1 MFILYTNFSKPLAPF
16 TSRTIAYISSFH
28 WRLSI
33 ANCYCDT
40 GFFLVETYLSKY
52 CQKPVE
58 LFNACVLFTLIYS
71 VCKQILP
78 SVGFCI
84 WVKLSFLGTHTVE
97 HLGNGRNQWGIR
109 SIFEVSGYSASP
121 ADSEENR
128 SFPSW
133 PFQGFYPIAFVYCE
147 VVIYN
152 LKRNPWKFWEFEG
165 ENVFFL
171 ILIY

>member
-1 MFILYTNFSKPLAPF
+1 MKRMSLKPYCVKRKMVAYSFSVRGCFFFELALETCAPCKVRKLNNINCKLLNMFILYTNFSKPLAPF

-71 VCKQILP
+71 VCKTNSPVSRFLY
-78 SVGFCI
+78 
-84 WVKLSFLGTHTVE
+84 LSETFFSWDT
-97 HLGNGRNQWGIR
+97 
-109 SIFEVSGYSASP
+109 YS
-121 ADSEENR
+121 R
-128 SFPSW
+128 T
-133 PFQGFYPIAFVYCE
+133 
-147 VVIYN
+147 
-152 LKRNPWKFWEFEG
+152 PW
-165 ENVFFL
+165 
-171 ILIY
+171 